1 VLRGAACAPVCVRRF
16 GRCAT
21 TCLEGVDEPGA
32 CRSGRAA
39 VWGLNSVANPSCMA
53 RLGSRHD
60 IADGSFR
67 GCGWLASRLPGRKS
81 LATDKKRRFSSM
93 HEIAIDMG
101 RRYRGS
107 MMVRE

>member
-67 GCGWLASRLPGRKS
+67 GCGMAG
-81 LATDKKRRFSSM
+81 
-93 HEIAIDMG
+93 IAIARQEIIGD
-101 RRYRGS
+101 RQKTPLLVNARDRYRYGATVS
-107 MMVRE
+107 RFNDG